1 MHSGRFHCRE
11 AAPAEAAEPEKKL
24 AVIRIPP
31 NSGQTVRRR
40 RSGWDIFVI
49 SLGIVLFLLLMTHVI
64 KNYHSDPTGIR
75 GPLSSVCTLYASP
88 SGNDSNSGTNLFA
101 PKTLSGAAS
110 ATAPGSVVCLLAGA
124 YYLSSS
130 FEPPHSGSPSSW
142 IVYRNY
148 DSTAVNFVWT
158 GAADASPM
166 FYIHGASFP
175 SSPAYLE
182 FRGLNLDGKGN
193 AADGFFCRG
202 SHHLRFIGNS
212 ISNTGGSGIASI
224 NCDYLTADRNLVY
237 HNGDMPSSTAVP
249 DDYGWTSGISFNSSQ
264 WFDSYSGFHNLIS
277 NNIIAGEYDG
287 SSHHSDGNGIILDL
301 SNGTYE
307 YSSADTP
314 PALIINNLVYGNG
327 GRCIEAFT
335 VTNFWIV
342 NNTCY
347 KNDLDLSMGAA
358 GSITTSNARDGYIIN
373 NISVAWRPTSPSY
386 DQQNNNANIHYYRN
400 MYYGSPNNLRDS
412 DPSQFIETDPLF
424 LNAPYFD
431 AKSEKLYER
440 SPAPSVLG
448 DALTLQA
455 GSPALRKGMDPS
467 MLPNLAG
474 TIVTDLKKYI
484 YTDIIENR
492 RAPGGPFDLGA
503 YQSRRLP

>member
-1 MHSGRFHCRE
+1 MFD
-11 AAPAEAAEPEKKL
+11 
-24 AVIRIPP
+24 IR
-31 NSGQTVRRR
+31 
-40 RSGWDIFVI
+40 
-49 SLGIVLFLLLMTHVI
+49 
-64 KNYHSDPTGIR
+64 
-75 GPLSSVCTLYASP
+75 
-88 SGNDSNSGTNLFA
+88 
-101 PKTLSGAAS
+101 
-110 ATAPGSVVCLLAGA
+110 
-124 YYLSSS
+124 
-130 FEPPHSGSPSSW
+130 
-142 IVYRNY
+142 
-148 DSTAVNFVWT
+148 
-158 GAADASPM
+158 
-166 FYIHGASFP
+166 GASFP

-182 FRGLNLDGKGN
+182 FRGLNMDGKGN

-237 HNGDMPSSTAVP
+237 HNGNMPSSTAVP
-249 DDYGWTSGISFNSSQ
+249 EDYGWTSGISFNSNR

-358 GSITTSNARDGYIIN
+358 GSITTSNARDGYIVN

-386 DQQNNNANIHYYRN
+386 DQQNNNANIHYYAN
-400 MYYGSPNNLRDS
+400 LYYGSLNNLRDS

-424 LNAPYFD
+424 LNAPYFH
-431 AKSEKLYER
+431 AKSERLYET

-448 DALTLQA
+448 DGLTLQA

-484 YTDIIENR
+484 YTDIMENR

-503 YQSRRLP
+503 YQSRGLP